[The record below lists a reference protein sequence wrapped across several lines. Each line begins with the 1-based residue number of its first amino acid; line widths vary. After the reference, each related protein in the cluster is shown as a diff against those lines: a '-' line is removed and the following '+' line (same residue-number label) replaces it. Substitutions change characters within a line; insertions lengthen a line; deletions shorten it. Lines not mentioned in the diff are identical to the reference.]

1 MSDSRDILV
10 SNDFTDMEYRK
21 NNILSILGM
30 SPDNLNKF
38 SEKLEQYKY
47 ISSMLLLNVGSYIRW
62 IPIKDLQNSRS
73 TTAHEL
79 KLTNGGIVI
88 SVVDINGKVYIK
100 CKNNNGNIYQ
110 LNIMHNVIF
119 QKLTDQEKVIMD
131 AVRFIKN

>member
-1 MSDSRDILV
+1 
-10 SNDFTDMEYRK
+10 
-21 NNILSILGM
+21 
-30 SPDNLNKF
+30 
-38 SEKLEQYKY
+38 
-47 ISSMLLLNVGSYIRW
+47 MLLLNVGSYIRW

-131 AVRFIKN
+131 AVRFIKK

>member
-47 ISSMLLLNVGSYIRW
+47 ISSMLLLNVGSYI
-62 IPIKDLQNSRS
+62 KF
-73 TTAHEL
+73 
-79 KLTNGGIVI
+79 
-88 SVVDINGKVYIK
+88 
-100 CKNNNGNIYQ
+100 KNNNGNIYQ

-131 AVRFIKN
+131 AVRFIKK

>member
-131 AVRFIKN
+131 AVRFIKK